1 MFKSHMFS
9 LVLFAAIVSILMAF
23 IKFDEKK
30 AIYRYAVKMFLYF
43 IGSVIL
49 LSWVMNFV

>member
-1 MFKSHMFS
+1 MFS
-9 LVLFAAIVSILMAF
+9 LVLFSVIVSTLMAF
-23 IKFDEKK
+23 IKFDERK
-30 AIYRYAVKMFLYF
+30 AIFRYAAKMFLYF